1 MGHRQ
6 EASDKLLHEMH
17 AMVCNQRQGVGTAE
31 TGPMVFPVAAP
42 SAAASHPEQV
52 PGGNLEV
59 PATPTVGQLT
69 GDGDMGQA
77 SGGVIGCRMRLSRR
91 LQLEFRRLLR

>member
-17 AMVCNQRQGVGTAE
+17 AMVCNQRQGDGPAD

-42 SAAASHPEQV
+42 SADASHPEQV
-52 PGGNLEV
+52 PGV
-59 PATPTVGQLT
+59 T
-69 GDGDMGQA
+69 GKFLPLP
-77 SGGVIGCRMRLSRR
+77 RLVR
-91 LQLEFRRLLR
+91 